1 MIDNNLAQVNNVLQV
16 SKEGT
21 TLMYRIAFT
30 KLIHNLIRE
39 YGKYSHGT
47 FDINVSDLVQSDKRL
62 VLSHILDSE
71 EYSWACE
78 SNVRADQL
86 FNEYLETIQQLFDDE
101 CYSVYCD
108 AMEERGMRYTVS
120 PNQDE
125 VYWHRG

>member
-1 MIDNNLAQVNNVLQV
+1 MISNNLAQVNNVLQV

-21 TLMYRIAFT
+21 VMTYRISFT

-39 YGKYSHGT
+39 YGQYAHGS
-47 FDINVSDLVQSDKRL
+47 FEINVSDLVQSDKRL

-71 EYSWACE
+71 EYAWACE
-78 SNVRADQL
+78 SHIRADQL

-108 AMEERGMRYTVS
+108 AMEEHGMRYVTS
-120 PNQDE
+120 SNNDD
-125 VYWHRG
+125 VYWVRG